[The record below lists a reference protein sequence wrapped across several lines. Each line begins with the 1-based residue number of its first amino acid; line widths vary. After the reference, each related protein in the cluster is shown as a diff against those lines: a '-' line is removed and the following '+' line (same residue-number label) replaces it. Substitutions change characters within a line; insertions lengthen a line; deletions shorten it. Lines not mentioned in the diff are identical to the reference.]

1 MGSTDA
7 IAKLLTPV
15 ESIWA
20 LFWFA
25 SANALFVVKD
35 LVVTA
40 NLRSANALTY
50 CNIEVF
56 RHFTNVWLQQAI
68 VFNDIPVVVFIARG
82 IGVFKLACFSEHIPE
97 LTVLAW
103 LLNHEAATEGKAP
116 VITIIASFW
125 GKNTVSFSSLHVNI
139 PEMAESASLWLLFA
153 AAAEGIEVLVWSTK
167 A

>member
-40 NLRSANALTY
+40 NLRSANAFTY
-50 CNIEVF
+50 NNIEVF
-56 RHFTNVWLQQAI
+56 RHVANVWL
-68 VFNDIPVVVFIARG
+68 
-82 IGVFKLACFSEHIPE
+82 
-97 LTVLAW
+97 
-103 LLNHEAATEGKAP
+103 
-116 VITIIASFW
+116 
-125 GKNTVSFSSLHVNI
+125 
-139 PEMAESASLWLLFA
+139 
-153 AAAEGIEVLVWSTK
+153 
-167 A
+167 